1 MELEVME
8 VVEMEVVGMEVGENS
23 EEEMD
28 FEMVEVSVEEKIT
41 VKLVEKRMMVV
52 H

>member
-1 MELEVME
+1 
-8 VVEMEVVGMEVGENS
+8 MEVVGMEVGENS